1 MILHYFKIATR
12 FLLKNRQ
19 YTFINVAGLTVGMAA
34 FLLIFLWI
42 QDEYRYDDFHKNR
55 NRIYELWNRGHFA
68 EKLSCWSVTPRV
80 AATALRSDC
89 PEVEK
94 ACRVNWTQISR
105 LSTGA
110 TKTDASGNV
119 VDPEF
124 LEMFTFPL
132 RSGNLQ
138 TALREPG
145 NIVITEKLAKRL
157 FGTAD
162 AMGKTIRHN
171 NETNFI
177 VSGIAADPPPNTRFN
192 FEFLLP
198 WSFMEPAGQADDNWG
213 NNSTKNYVLV
223 HTGASLD
230 ALQARVKGFRKK
242 YEKDYDGDEMFL
254 YPMERWRLYSN
265 FENGVESG
273 GRIETVSIFSI
284 IAAII
289 LLIACI
295 NFMNLSTAR
304 SEKRAREVGI
314 RKTAGAP
321 RYALMF
327 QFLAESV
334 SLSLIS
340 FVFALGIVQLSLP
353 FFNELTGKQL
363 AVDYASPL
371 FWMGALGFVLFAGIL
386 AGWFPAF
393 YLSSFNPVKVLKGVK
408 RAGRSAINPRRVLVV
423 LQFTFAVTLIICT
436 LIIRQQIDYVQDRDA
451 GYRRENL
458 VYQHLSPDL
467 EKNYEKLKAEL
478 KAGNLVESISLSSSP
493 LTQGWSNSTGF
504 DWSGKD
510 PNDNTLMDRMVT
522 DDQFVKTGGLQLMA
536 GRDFDLQQFPTDSSA
551 VIINETAM
559 RHMGFKD
566 PIGQI
571 IKDGDMQLHVIGVVR
586 DFILNSPYQPVI
598 PVVIEGSSAHWS
610 SVINMRLHDATAA
623 ADMKKIETLFK
634 TYNPE
639 FVFSPVYA
647 ADEYANK
654 FAAEER
660 MRTLA
665 LLFAVLTVLISCI
678 GLYGLALYTAEN
690 RVKEIGIRKVLG
702 ASVSSVVSLLSMSF
716 LKLVSIALL
725 IATPLAWYFMNNW
738 LAEYPYHVSISIW
751 VFVFAGVLVI
761 GIAMLTISVQ
771 AIRAAVSNPVKSIR
785 TE

>member
-1 MILHYFKIATR
+1 MHYFKIAVR

-19 YTFINVAGLTVGMAA
+19 YTFINVLGLTVGMAA
-34 FLLIFLWI
+34 FLLIFFWI

-55 NRIYELWNRGHFA
+55 NRVYELWNRGHFA
-68 EKLSCWSVTPRV
+68 DKLSCWSVTPRV
-80 AATALRSDC
+80 AATVLRSDC

-94 ACRVNWTQISR
+94 VCRVNWTQTSR
-105 LSTGA
+105 LGAGA
-110 TKTDASGNV
+110 TKTDATGNV

-124 LEMFTFPL
+124 LEVFTFPL
-132 RSGNLQ
+132 RSGNLR
-138 TALREPG
+138 TALGEPG
-145 NIVITEKLAKRL
+145 NIVITETLAKRL

-162 AMGKTIRHN
+162 AMGKTIRYN
-171 NETNFI
+171 NETDFI

-198 WSFMEPAGQADDNWG
+198 WSFMEAPGQAENNWG

-223 HTGASLD
+223 HANASVD
-230 ALQARVKGFRKK
+230 ALQERVKGLRKK

-254 YPMERWRLYSN
+254 YPMERWRLYST

-284 IAAII
+284 IAGII

-304 SEKRAREVGI
+304 SEKRSKEVGI
-314 RKTAGAP
+314 RKTAGAS
-321 RYALMF
+321 RYALIF

-334 SLSLIS
+334 ALSFIS
-340 FVFALGIVQLSLP
+340 FVLALGIVQLSLP
-353 FFNELTGKQL
+353 YFNELTGKEL
-363 AVDYASPL
+363 AIDYASPY
-371 FWMGALGFVLFAGIL
+371 FWAASLGFVLFAGIL

-393 YLSSFNPVKVLKGVK
+393 YLSSFKPVKVLKGVN
-408 RAGRSAINPRRVLVV
+408 RSGRKAITPRRVLVV

-436 LIIRQQIDYVQDRDA
+436 LIIRQQIDYVQARDN

-458 VYQHLSPDL
+458 VYHYLSPDL
-467 EKNYEKLKAEL
+467 EKNYEKLKAAL
-478 KAGNLVESISLSSSP
+478 QSNNLVESISLSSSP
-493 LTQGWSNSTGF
+493 VTQGWSNTTGF
-504 DWSGKD
+504 EWSGKAPD
-510 PNDNTLMDRMVT
+510 DKTLMDRIVT
-522 DDQFVKTGGLQLMA
+522 DDQFVKTAGMQLVA
-536 GRDFDLQQFPTDSSA
+536 GRDFDLQHFPTDSSA
-551 VIINETAM
+551 AIINETAM

-566 PIGQI
+566 PVGQI
-571 IKDGDMQLHVIGVVR
+571 IRDGDMQFHVIGVVR

-598 PVVIEGSSAHWS
+598 PVVIEGNSAHWV
-610 SVINMRLHDATAA
+610 SVINIRLHDATAA
-623 ADMKKIETLFK
+623 ADIKKAETYFK

-639 FVFSPVYA
+639 FVFAPVYV
-647 ADEYANK
+647 ADEYATK
-654 FAAEER
+654 FEAEER

-665 LLFAVLTVLISCI
+665 LLFAILTVLISCI

-702 ASVSSVVSLLSMSF
+702 ASVTSVVSLLSVSF

-725 IATPLAWYFMNNW
+725 IATPLAWYFMHNW
-738 LAEYPYHVSISIW
+738 LADYPYHISISIG
-751 VFVFAGVLVI
+751 VFLLSGVLVI

>member
-1 MILHYFKIATR
+1 MVLHYFKIATR
-12 FLLKNRQ
+12 FLLKNKQ

-34 FLLIFLWI
+34 FLLIFFWI

-55 NRIYELWNRGHFA
+55 NRVYELWNRGHFA
-68 EKLSCWSVTPRV
+68 DKLSCWNVTPRV

-94 ACRVNWTQISR
+94 VCRVNWTQTSR
-105 LSTGA
+105 LGA
-110 TKTDASGNV
+110 GTAKTDATGNV

-124 LEMFTFPL
+124 LEVFTFPL
-132 RSGNLQ
+132 RSGDLH

-162 AMGKTIRHN
+162 AMGKTIRYN
-171 NETNFI
+171 NEKDFI
-177 VSGIAADPPPNTRFN
+177 VTGIAADPPSNTRFN

-198 WSFMEPAGQADDNWG
+198 WSFMEPPGQAENNWG

-223 HTGASLD
+223 TAGASLD
-230 ALQARVKGFRKK
+230 ALQARVKGLRKK

-254 YPMERWRLYSN
+254 YPMERWRLYST

-295 NFMNLSTAR
+295 NFMNLGTAR
-304 SEKRAREVGI
+304 SEKRAREVGV
-314 RKTAGAP
+314 RKTAGAS
-321 RYALMF
+321 RYALIF

-334 SLSLIS
+334 ALSLIS
-340 FVFALGIVQLSLP
+340 FVLALGIVQLSLP
-353 FFNELTGKQL
+353 FFNELTAKQL
-363 AVDYASPL
+363 AVDYASPY
-371 FWMGALGFVLFAGIL
+371 FWAGSLGFVLFAGVL

-393 YLSSFNPVKVLKGVK
+393 YLSSFKPVKVLKGLK
-408 RAGRSAINPRRVLVV
+408 RGGRSAITPRRVLVV

-458 VYQHLSPDL
+458 VYHYLSPDL
-467 EKNYEKLKAEL
+467 ERNYEKLKAEL

-504 DWSGKD
+504 EWTGKD
-510 PNDNTLMDRMVT
+510 PNDKALIDRMVT
-522 DDQFVKTGGLQLMA
+522 DDQLVKTGGLKLVA
-536 GRDFDLQQFPTDSSA
+536 GRDFDLQQFPTDSSGA
-551 VIINETAM
+551 IINETAM

-571 IKDGDMQLHVIGVVR
+571 IKDGDMQFHVIGVVQ
-586 DFILNSPYQPVI
+586 DFILNSPYQQVI
-598 PVVIEGSSAHWS
+598 PIVIEGNSMHWIS
-610 SVINMRLHDATAA
+610 IINMRLHDATAA
-623 ADMKKIETLFK
+623 ADIKKIETLYK

-639 FVFSPVYA
+639 FVFDPVYVE
-647 ADEYANK
+647 DEYATK

-702 ASVSSVVSLLSMSF
+702 ASVASVVSLLSVSF
-716 LKLVSIALL
+716 LKLVAIALL
-725 IATPLAWYFMNNW
+725 IATPLAWYFMHNW
-738 LAEYPYHVSISIW
+738 LADYPYHVSISVW
-751 VFVFAGVLVI
+751 VFLLSGVLVI

-771 AIRAAVSNPVKSIR
+771 AIRAAISNPVKSIR